1 MAAIG
6 VALAWSGPAAA
17 QSGAYID
24 DRLRQ
29 LQQTLGELTRRV
41 EQLQKQN
48 QQLQQ
53 QVEKMQASY
62 EQRIER
68 LEKGGPAKPVPAT
81 RAAPAKH

>member
-1 MAAIG
+1 MAALLW
-6 VALAWSGPAAA
+6 AGPAGA

-29 LQQTLGELTRRV
+29 LQQTLGELTRRI

-53 QVEKMQASY
+53 QVDKMQASY

-81 RAAPAKH
+81 RTPAAPKH